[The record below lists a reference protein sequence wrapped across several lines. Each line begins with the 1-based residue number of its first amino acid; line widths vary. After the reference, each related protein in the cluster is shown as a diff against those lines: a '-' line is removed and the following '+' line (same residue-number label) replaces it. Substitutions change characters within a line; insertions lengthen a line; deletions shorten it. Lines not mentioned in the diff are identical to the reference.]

1 LGIHRLATALT
12 SRSDRE
18 LLDDA
23 RTGDRAAFQELYHR
37 HRGAAL
43 RLARSYRRN
52 GDADDLVNGAFERVL
67 AALLRGS
74 GPTDAFRPY
83 LFVTLRRLA
92 MEDGRRPHDETLDEV
107 PDSVTAAMDL
117 PPLDG
122 TERDLVIQAFAALPE
137 RWQAVLWLTEVEGR
151 QPREVGRSAGL
162 PANTVAV
169 LAHRARE
176 RLRQTY
182 LQAHLQSTPRRGCE
196 PHRSR
201 LGGYVRGGL
210 SRRHR
215 AATADHLA
223 HCASCRDLLA
233 ELDDVNRLLVRS
245 VVPLFMFG
253 SAGKVGLDV
262 AGGATAT
269 ATLGGS
275 SASLGA
281 PAAGVGTG
289 AGGVSAAAKVGA
301 AVVAAVA
308 ALTVTIVPFGGD
320 RPSDERPTLEAG
332 APADGDRGD
341 EPAARD
347 VTAGGAQP
355 PQLAESATEGDEAST
370 SGTITTGTAAPT
382 GPAAASPEP
391 APAADSLVDLGL
403 GIGVGPDLG
412 VGVDVEAGPD
422 VTIDATWALGLLG
435 SGRLDVAVRNSGTA
449 AVPGLVLDIRLSP
462 DARVTSL
469 LGTRCAPAGGLD
481 VVLGLLRS
489 LTCGIGD
496 LAAGAGASLGIPLQV
511 AAAGQTATMTLRSG
525 AEVLDTTVV
534 DLPAPG

>member
-1 LGIHRLATALT
+1 LT

-92 MEDGRRPHDETLDEV
+92 MEDGRRPHDETLDEL

-289 AGGVSAAAKVGA
+289 AGGVSAAVKVGA

-412 VGVDVEAGPD
+412 VGVDVEVGPD

-449 AVPGLVLDIRLSP
+449 AALGLALDIRLSP
-462 DARVTSL
+462 DVRVTSL
-469 LGTRCAPAGGLD
+469 LGTGCAPAGGLD

-496 LAAGAGASLGIPLQV
+496 LAAGAGASLGIPLRV
-511 AAAGQTATMTLRSG
+511 AAAGQTATITLRSG